1 MEKYLQQQ
9 KTDCIKIVLFG
20 PESTGKTSLA
30 IKLAKHYKTVYVKEF
45 ARDFL
50 QKKMDEQ
57 NKVCEMDDLIP
68 IAIGQMNSENILS
81 KKANRILFCD
91 TDLLTT
97 AIYSRLYFNN
107 FCDPLI
113 DKYSKKNK
121 YDLYLLLDIDIPW
134 VKDDL
139 RDRPNDRKL
148 FLENFKKA
156 LIKNHKPFKL
166 ISGNFKERLKKSI
179 NFVDDILLRKT

>member
-30 IKLAKHYKTVYVKEF
+30 IDLAKHYKTVYVEEF

-50 QKKMDEQ
+50 QKKLDEQ
-57 NKVCEMDDLIP
+57 NKVCEIDDLIP
-68 IAIGQMNSENILS
+68 IAIGQMNSENKLS

-97 AIYSRLYFNN
+97 ATYSRLYF
-107 FCDPLI
+107 D
-113 DKYSKKNK
+113 
-121 YDLYLLLDIDIPW
+121 
-134 VKDDL
+134 
-139 RDRPNDRKL
+139 
-148 FLENFKKA
+148 NFKET

-166 ISGNFKERLKKSI
+166 ISGNLEERLKKSI
-179 NFVDDILLRKT
+179 NFVDEILLRKT

>member
-30 IKLAKHYKTVYVKEF
+30 IDLAKHYKTVYVEEF

-50 QKKMDEQ
+50 QKKLDEQ
-57 NKVCEMDDLIP
+57 NKVCEIDDLIP

-97 AIYSRLYFNN
+97 ATYSRLYFNN
-107 FCDPLI
+107 FCASSFSTVPPFEEKLSLI
-113 DKYSKKNK
+113 ITPKFQLSA
-121 YDLYLLLDIDIPW
+121 
-134 VKDDL
+134 VTTL
-139 RDRPNDRKL
+139 RL
-148 FLENFKKA
+148 SLSISENE
-156 LIKNHKPFKL
+156 L
-166 ISGNFKERLKKSI
+166 
-179 NFVDDILLRKT
+179 

>member
-1 MEKYLQQQ
+1 
-9 KTDCIKIVLFG
+9 
-20 PESTGKTSLA
+20 
-30 IKLAKHYKTVYVKEF
+30 
-45 ARDFL
+45 
-50 QKKMDEQ
+50 MDEK
-57 NKVCEMDDLIP
+57 NKVCEIDDLIP

-97 AIYSRLYFNN
+97 ATYSRLYFNN

-134 VKDDL
+134 VNDDL

-148 FLENFKKA
+148 FLENFKEA

-166 ISGNFKERLKKSI
+166 ISGNFKQRLKKSI

>member
-30 IKLAKHYKTVYVKEF
+30 IELAKHYNTVFVKEF

-57 NKVCEMDDLIP
+57 NKVCEIDDLIP

-97 AIYSRLYFNN
+97 AVYSRLYFNN
-107 FCDPLI
+107 FCDPVI
-113 DKYSKKNK
+113 DKYSKENK

-139 RDRPNDRKL
+139 RDRPNEREMFFK
-148 FLENFKKA
+148 NFKKV
-156 LIKNHKPFKL
+156 LVKNHKPYKL
-166 ISGNFKERLKKSI
+166 ISGNLEERLKKSI
-179 NFVDDILLRKT
+179 NFVDEILLRKT

>member
-9 KTDCIKIVLFG
+9 KTDLIKVVLFG

-30 IKLAKHYKTVYVKEF
+30 IELAKHFKTVYVKEF
-45 ARDFL
+45 AREFL

-57 NKVCEMDDLIP
+57 NKVCEIDDLIP

-97 AIYSRLYFNN
+97 ATYSRLYFNN
-107 FCDPLI
+107 FCDPVI
-113 DKYSKKNK
+113 DKYSKENK

-148 FLENFKKA
+148 FLEKFKEA

-166 ISGNFKERLKKSI
+166 ISGNYSERLKKSI
-179 NFVDDILLRKT
+179 NIVDEILIRKT

>member
-1 MEKYLQQQ
+1 MEKYLRQQQ
-9 KTDCIKIVLFG
+9 TDCIKIVLFG

-30 IKLAKHYKTVYVKEF
+30 IDLAKHYKTVYVEEF

-50 QKKMDEQ
+50 QKKLDEQ
-57 NKVCEMDDLIP
+57 NKVCEIDDLIP
-68 IAIGQMNSENILS
+68 IAIGQMNSENKLS
-81 KKANRILFCD
+81 NKANRILFCD

-97 AIYSRLYFNN
+97 ATYSRLYFDN

-121 YDLYLLLDIDIPW
+121 YDLYLLLDVDVPW
-134 VKDDL
+134 VQDDL

-148 FLENFKKA
+148 FFENFKQA
-156 LIKNHKPFKL
+156 LIKHHKPFKL
-166 ISGNFKERLKKSI
+166 ISGNYGERLKKSI
-179 NFVDDILLRKT
+179 NFVNEIIVK

>member
-30 IKLAKHYKTVYVKEF
+30 VELAKHYKTVFVKEF
-45 ARDFL
+45 AREFL

-57 NKVCEMDDLIP
+57 NKVCEIDDLIP

-97 AIYSRLYFNN
+97 ATYSRLYFNN

-139 RDRPNDRKL
+139 RDRPNARKL
-148 FLENFKKA
+148 FFDEYLWMVLLDKK
-156 LIKNHKPFKL
+156 I
-166 ISGNFKERLKKSI
+166 
-179 NFVDDILLRKT
+179 

>member
-1 MEKYLQQQ
+1 
-9 KTDCIKIVLFG
+9 
-20 PESTGKTSLA
+20 
-30 IKLAKHYKTVYVKEF
+30 
-45 ARDFL
+45 
-50 QKKMDEQ
+50 MDEQ
-57 NKVCEMDDLIP
+57 NKVCEIDDLMP

-97 AIYSRLYFNN
+97 ATYSRLYFNN

-134 VKDDL
+134 VNDDL

-148 FLENFKKA
+148 FLENFKEA
-156 LIKNHKPFKL
+156 LIKNHKPYKL
-166 ISGNFKERLKKSI
+166 ISGNLEERLKKSI
-179 NFVDDILLRKT
+179 NFVDEILLRKT